1 METPSL
7 PPSSGA
13 PKAEGAAPA
22 STDWPE
28 IERVYRSTNQSLR
41 EIAEAH
47 GLTHSA
53 IGKRARANGWTRP
66 EKPGTTPKEIA
77 KLDPRQQ
84 RFVREYLIDPN
95 GTQAAIRAGYSAH
108 TATVQ
113 ASDLLRRPHVQDAI
127 QAGQKK
133 LQDKLDLK
141 AEHVVR
147 QLALIATADP
157 RELIEVRVGCCRCCH
172 GQGHRFQRTELEIAE
187 DRKRWAAADK
197 PAEEFDEQGGAGYSP
212 HLLPHPECPGCGGC
226 GEPRTVL
233 KDTRHLSQRAAAL
246 YAGAKQTKYGVEI
259 QMHSQLEAWEKL
271 AKNLG
276 LYARDNY
283 QRSDPL
289 SLRDMSDA
297 ERAMRMQRVLA
308 ANPELMSTL
317 GLVLGGGLPE

>member
-1 METPSL
+1 MEPPVTPS
-7 PPSSGA
+7 SSNA
-13 PKAEGAAPA
+13 SHQECSAPA
-22 STDWPE
+22 SIDWAG
-28 IERVYRSTNQSLR
+28 IEHVYRTTNLSLR
-41 EIAEAH
+41 DIGQRHGIAH
-47 GLTHSA
+47 VT
-53 IGKRARANGWTRP
+53 INKRAKREGWTRP
-66 EKPGTTPKEIA
+66 NKPAATPPAIA

-84 RFVREYLIDPN
+84 RFVREYLIEPN
-95 GTQAAIRAGYSAH
+95 GTQAVIKAGYSEN
-108 TATVQ
+108 TAAEQ
-113 ASDLLRRPHVQDAI
+113 AYDLLRKPHIKDAI

-172 GQGHRFQRTELEIAE
+172 GQGHRFQRTELEMAE
-187 DRKRWAAADK
+187 DRKRWAVAGK
-197 PAEEFDEQGGAGYSP
+197 PAEEFDEQGGVGYSP